1 MVPKLHFDDSFKDY
15 YYGDEDY
22 GIDGENRFPY
32 RRFRQYVDRFV
43 VLHKSS
49 VIETLTF
56 ELGPVSSTDDLAT
69 WIRITLARQVRELE
83 IHRSR
88 AEINDYSIALPWD
101 LYTFE
106 NLVVLKLYG
115 SIVLDVPIVVSL
127 SSLKRLHLLSVL
139 YYDKES
145 DRRLLKGCPVLEEDK
160 SENPTVSSFYVL
172 MPFLK
177 EFIYT

>member
-1 MVPKLHFDDSFKDY
+1 MDMISDLSDDLLLNVLSLPTRDVVGTMLLSKRWKFLWTMVPKLHFDDSFKDY

-69 WIRITLARQVRELE
+69 WIRIALARQVRELE

-88 AEINDYSIALPWD
+88 AEINDY
-101 LYTFE
+101 
-106 NLVVLKLYG
+106 
-115 SIVLDVPIVVSL
+115 
-127 SSLKRLHLLSVL
+127 
-139 YYDKES
+139 
-145 DRRLLKGCPVLEEDK
+145 
-160 SENPTVSSFYVL
+160 
-172 MPFLK
+172 
-177 EFIYT
+177 